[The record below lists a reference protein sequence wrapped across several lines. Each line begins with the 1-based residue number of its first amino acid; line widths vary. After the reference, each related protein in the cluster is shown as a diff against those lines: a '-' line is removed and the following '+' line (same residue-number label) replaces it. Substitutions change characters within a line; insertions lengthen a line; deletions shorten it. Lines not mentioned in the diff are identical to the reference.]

1 MNAIKTTLLLTALT
15 LILVVGGNILGGQNG
30 MIIAFV
36 IAVVMNF
43 GAYWG
48 SDKMVLRMS
57 RARPATE
64 AEAPELYSVV
74 RELATRANL
83 PMPKV
88 YVIDDPSPNAF
99 ATGRNP
105 EHAAVAATTGI
116 LRILDRDELSGV
128 MAHEL
133 AHVLHRDILI
143 GTIAAT
149 MAGAISMLATMA
161 QWAMIFG
168 GGRSDDRAPG
178 GAIGAIA
185 MMILAPLAA
194 MLVQM
199 AISRSRE
206 YGADAGGA
214 KICGNPMWLAN
225 ALRKLERGVAAR
237 PMQVNPTTAHMYIVN
252 PLHGNGLASLFST
265 HPPMDERVRRLEAM
279 AGRGQAA

>member
-15 LILVVGGNILGGQNG
+15 LILVVGGQALGGQTG
-30 MIIAFV
+30 MVIALAF
-36 IAVVMNF
+36 AVVMNF
-43 GAYWG
+43 GAYWF
-48 SDKMVLRMS
+48 SDKLVLRMS
-57 RARPATE
+57 RAKQVSE
-64 AEAPELYSVV
+64 AEAPELHGIV
-74 RELATRANL
+74 RQLSQQARL

-88 YVIDDPSPNAF
+88 YVINDPSPNAF

-116 LRILDRDELSGV
+116 MSVLSREELMGV

-133 AHVLHRDILI
+133 AHVSHRDILI

-149 MAGAISMLATMA
+149 MAGAISMLAYMA
-161 QWAMIFG
+161 QWGLIFG
-168 GGRSDDRAPG
+168 GGRGNRDNPLGIFAT
-178 GAIGAIA
+178 IA

-214 KICGNPMWLAN
+214 RICGNPRWLAD

-237 PMQVNPTTAHMYIVN
+237 PMNVNPATAHMYIVN
-252 PLHGNGLASLFST
+252 PLRGDGMMSLFST
-265 HPPMDERVRRLEAM
+265 HPPLAERVRRLEEM
-279 AGRGQAA
+279 AAHPSVA

>member
-1 MNAIKTTLLLTALT
+1 MDELS
-15 LILVVGGNILGGQNG
+15 Q
-30 MIIAFV
+30 
-36 IAVVMNF
+36 
-43 GAYWG
+43 
-48 SDKMVLRMS
+48 
-57 RARPATE
+57 RAR
-64 AEAPELYSVV
+64 
-74 RELATRANL
+74 L

-88 YVIDDPSPNAF
+88 YVINDPSPNAF

-116 LRILDRDELSGV
+116 MSILSREELSGV

-133 AHVLHRDILI
+133 AHVTHRDILI

-149 MAGAISMLATMA
+149 MAGAISMLAYMA

-168 GGRSDDRAPG
+168 GGRNSRDNPLG
-178 GAIGAIA
+178 IFSTIA

-194 MLVQM
+194 MMVQM

-214 KICGNPMWLAN
+214 RICGNPRWLAD

-237 PMQVNPTTAHMYIVN
+237 PMNVNPATAHMYIVN
-252 PLHGNGLASLFST
+252 PLHGGGMMSLFST
-265 HPPMDERVRRLEAM
+265 HPPMAERVRRLEEM
-279 AGRGQAA
+279 AARGTTATATA